1 MKRIFTLFMC
11 FLMALT
17 FTACDDYSN
26 AGVADEK
33 PKEENNIE
41 QQEDIVEIAEEA
53 EEYPTLRVRTDEI
66 KACEYKSDSGKLLY
80 HSTYPEVTLSD
91 EDALK
96 YPELS
101 KALREFVEEE
111 KETAVRGEAEAKAII
126 DETIENYPEY
136 DMELYDTKVA
146 RIRRGDDTV
155 LSIQL
160 YYNGYSGGAHG
171 FYSNGGVTFDTKTG
185 EKISFSDVVV
195 NKSAFLDAV
204 AEKLDKRREELC
216 FGESTNIRELI
227 DGENMFEWTLEND
240 SVTVYF
246 APYVIAPFAAGAPS
260 VTISAAEY
268 PGLINEKYISDSEC
282 FAMELFTDTFAYD
295 VTGDGV
301 ADRIMVY
308 DWWDYDG
315 ENEVQS
321 LKVMVNEKEYSD
333 KLSFEDA
340 EATFVKTAD
349 GKFYIY
355 VDVTYENSG
364 DILCFELSECIKKI
378 DVLEDL
384 FIRRDDTGDGSPGP
398 NRRWVITNPESFF
411 LEDYEQ
417 NNYEYRVGKN
427 GIPERKDK

>member
-155 LSIQL
+155 LSIKL

-171 FYSNGGVTFDTKTG
+171 FY
-185 EKISFSDVVV
+185 
-195 NKSAFLDAV
+195 
-204 AEKLDKRREELC
+204 
-216 FGESTNIRELI
+216 
-227 DGENMFEWTLEND
+227 
-240 SVTVYF
+240 
-246 APYVIAPFAAGAPS
+246 
-260 VTISAAEY
+260 
-268 PGLINEKYISDSEC
+268 
-282 FAMELFTDTFAYD
+282 
-295 VTGDGV
+295 
-301 ADRIMVY
+301 
-308 DWWDYDG
+308 
-315 ENEVQS
+315 
-321 LKVMVNEKEYSD
+321 
-333 KLSFEDA
+333 
-340 EATFVKTAD
+340 
-349 GKFYIY
+349 
-355 VDVTYENSG
+355 
-364 DILCFELSECIKKI
+364 
-378 DVLEDL
+378 
-384 FIRRDDTGDGSPGP
+384 
-398 NRRWVITNPESFF
+398 
-411 LEDYEQ
+411 
-417 NNYEYRVGKN
+417 
-427 GIPERKDK
+427 